1 MSHAQSEVGPKLNK
15 SYLQEFG
22 GIFSRFRETWAILGK
37 REKRLLTLSIF
48 PMVLHSLTQNAIPV
62 LAGRMV
68 DKLKAVQVDSEAGGA
83 SMAQNWLRVSL
94 GFMLCI
100 GLLALAREI
109 FFLIRKRLVSTVCT
123 RVERNLTIGLVSHL
137 FRQSL
142 QSLSKDHVGTMH
154 GKATRGIRAFT
165 HFIRLSFREFLP
177 AVFAVLISLGY
188 AFYCEPIVGCLL
200 LLALIAAMALVV
212 WQLNAQKGMFAEL
225 GKSQEILDGRII
237 EQLEGMEYIRAA
249 NTLAIEVG
257 RVAAVADTREKCDRR
272 LWVCSS
278 IFDILKA
285 LNEWFF
291 FLAVLALTI
300 FLAAK
305 GEIAVG
311 EIVAFLGIVTN
322 MTNPLRDMH
331 RILDD
336 GYETSGSLK
345 DLMGIM
351 DELMDPSFAI
361 DPDQEMTILRRFGE
375 RRPPP
380 PKVEFREPVLAVG
393 TPVLETE
400 NLVVEFGVATTRR
413 RVLDGVSQTIM
424 LGETVGFAGPSGS
437 GKSTLLRVLMRLVP
451 PASGTAKFGGVPIHL
466 VSRDAIG
473 RLVGYVSQNPF
484 VFSGTVA
491 ENIAYGCEPSTLE
504 AIAAAAKKAG
514 IHDEILAMPHAYE
527 TKLHERGS
535 NISGGQRQRIAI
547 ARIFLKDPP
556 ILILDEG
563 TSALDNVSEQVVQA
577 SLEALADNRT
587 VLLVAHRLSTL
598 RSADR
603 ILVFERGKVVQ
614 SGTMEDLARQ
624 DGLFRELM
632 KVAEAE

>member
-1 MSHAQSEVGPKLNK
+1 MSFADPQAPSLEST
-15 SYLQEFG
+15 SYFREFV
-22 GIFSRFRETWAILGK
+22 GIFNRFREAWAILGK
-37 REKRLLTLSIF
+37 REKRFLLLSTL
-48 PMVLHSLTQNAIPV
+48 PMLFHSLTQNAIPV
-62 LAGRMV
+62 LAGQMV
-68 DKLKAVQVDSEAGGA
+68 DKLQTAHQASGLQGGEIA
-83 SMAQNWLRVSL
+83 TDWLAISL
-94 GFMLCI
+94 RFMVLI
-100 GLLALAREI
+100 GVFALAREI
-109 FFLIRKRLVSTVCT
+109 FFLVRKRLVSTVCT

-154 GKATRGIRAFT
+154 GKATRGIRSFT

-177 AVFAVLISLGY
+177 AVFAVLVSLAI
-188 AFYCEPIVGCLL
+188 AFYQNSLVGGLL
-200 LLALIAAMALVV
+200 LVALFTAIALVV
-212 WQLNAQKGMFAEL
+212 WQLNSQKGMYAAL
-225 GKSQEILDGRII
+225 GKSQEALDGKII

-249 NTLAIEVG
+249 NTLGIEVG
-257 RVAAVADTREKCDRR
+257 RVASVADTREQCDRR
-272 LWVCSS
+272 LWVRSS

-291 FLAVLALTI
+291 LLAVLALTI
-300 FLAAK
+300 YLAAIGK
-305 GEIAVG
+305 IEIG
-311 EIVAFLGIVTN
+311 KIVAFLGIVTN

-336 GYETSGSLK
+336 AYETSGSLK

-380 PKVEFREPVLAVG
+380 PKIEFREPVLSSAI
-393 TPVLETE
+393 PLLETE
-400 NLVVEFGVATTRR
+400 NLVVEFGAGKSRR
-413 RVLDGVSQTIM
+413 RVLDGITQQIK

-437 GKSTLLRVLMRLVP
+437 GKSTLLKVLMRLVP
-451 PASGTAKFGGVPIHL
+451 SATGIAKFGGVPIQN

-473 RLVGYVSQNPF
+473 RLIGYVSQNPF

-491 ENIAYGCEPSTLE
+491 ENIAYGCKPSTPQE
-504 AIAAAAKKAG
+504 IEAAAIKAG
-514 IHDEILAMPHAYE
+514 IHEEILAMPMGYE
-527 TKLHERGS
+527 TQLRERGS

-556 ILILDEG
+556 ILIFDEG
-563 TSALDNVSEQVVQA
+563 TSALDNVSEQVVQGT
-577 SLEALADNRT
+577 LELLPNDRT
-587 VLLVAHRLSTL
+587 ILLVAHRLSTL

-603 ILVFERGKVVQ
+603 ILVFERGRIVQ
-614 SGTMEDLARQ
+614 CGKMDDLAAEA
-624 DGLFRELM
+624 GIFRELM
-632 KVAEAE
+632 KISEAE